1 MKTRKTIIF
10 IGILATLTVIAAV
23 LHLTTRENVPEHSVK
38 VTTSEKETMLDI
50 MSLEYD
56 TVTGI
61 RVNGKGEE
69 LPVEGKGI
77 SVAQLLEQMDIA
89 EYTTV
94 TVIADDSYSAE
105 ITKEEILEEDKV
117 FLLLEEETL
126 RLIVFGDTNS
136 KRSVSNV
143 VQIVVE

>member
-1 MKTRKTIIF
+1 MKTRKTIRF